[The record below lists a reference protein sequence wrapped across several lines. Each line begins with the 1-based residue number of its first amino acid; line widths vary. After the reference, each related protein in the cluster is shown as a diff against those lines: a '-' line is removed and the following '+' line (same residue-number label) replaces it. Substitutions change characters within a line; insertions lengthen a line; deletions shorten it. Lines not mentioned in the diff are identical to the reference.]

1 MRHDLIQYLMFDRRD
16 PSVNMAG
23 FYILAV
29 KASLFGDTA
38 SICEW
43 GRVGTAG
50 RRKIELHETERSAME
65 ALKTWLR
72 RKQRRGYVPRS
83 G

>member
-1 MRHDLIQYLMFDRRD
+1 MFDRRD

-29 KASLFGDTA
+29 EASLFGDTA
-38 SICEW
+38 SIREW

-50 RRKIELHETERSAME
+50 RRKIELRETERSAME

-72 RKQRRGYVPRS
+72 RKQRRGYVPRP

>member
-1 MRHDLIQYLMFDRRD
+1 MPHDKIQYLVFDRRD
-16 PSVNMAG
+16 PSVNMAR
-23 FYILAV
+23 FYV
-29 KASLFGDTA
+29 VEASLFGDTA
-38 SICEW
+38 SIRER

-72 RKQRRGYVPRS
+72 RKQRRG
-83 G
+83 